1 VTGPFRAK
9 SVARICSSVSA
20 GGLGAGGFLLYLAH
34 LFGGVGP
41 ELAGL
46 VPFGLG
52 GAPVS
57 CDGNR
62 RIALGITECHTLLIP
77 YERRFA
83 GGVRIMHRVGNGFF
97 VRLGL
102 AVGSATLLVVT
113 VVWPDWI
120 EIVFR
125 VDPDRGN
132 GWLEW
137 LVVFVA
143 FGLTLIFSIGAR
155 REWRRPTSA
164 AEVGDG
170 VS

>member
-1 VTGPFRAK
+1 M
-9 SVARICSSVSA
+9 
-20 GGLGAGGFLLYLAH
+20 
-34 LFGGVGP
+34 
-41 ELAGL
+41 AGL

-52 GAPVS
+52 GAS
-57 CDGNR
+57 ANCDGNQC
-62 RIALGITECHTLLIP
+62 IALDITECHTLLTP
-77 YERRFA
+77 YNPIR
-83 GGVRIMHRVGNGFF
+83 GGVRMMHSVGYGFF

-102 AVGSATLLVVT
+102 AVGTAALFVVT

-137 LVVFVA
+137 VVVFVA

-155 REWRRPTSA
+155 REWRRLTSA
-164 AEVGDG
+164 SAVRDG